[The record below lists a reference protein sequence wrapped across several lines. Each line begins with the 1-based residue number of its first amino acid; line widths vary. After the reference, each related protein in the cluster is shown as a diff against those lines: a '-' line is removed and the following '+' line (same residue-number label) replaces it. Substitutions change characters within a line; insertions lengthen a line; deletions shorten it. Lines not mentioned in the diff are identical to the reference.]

1 MNMTKYNYS
10 KLLGKMR
17 ERGLTQETLAL
28 QCGVELST
36 LNRKLRGRGEWKQG
50 EIIKACDAVGIDYA
64 DIPVYFFAQ

>member
-36 LNRKLRGRGEWKQG
+36 LNR
-50 EIIKACDAVGIDYA
+50 
-64 DIPVYFFAQ
+64 